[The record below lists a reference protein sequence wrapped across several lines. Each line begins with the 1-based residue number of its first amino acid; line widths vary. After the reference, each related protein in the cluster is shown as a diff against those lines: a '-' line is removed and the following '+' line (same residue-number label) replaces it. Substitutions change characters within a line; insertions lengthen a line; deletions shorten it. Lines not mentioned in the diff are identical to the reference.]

1 MAVRARAH
9 CNTLL
14 HCVAARIH
22 SGVRKSLGFIAPAF
36 RKVYAAMHYAC
47 RSCIRLTMR
56 L

>member
-1 MAVRARAH
+1 MAVQMRAR

-22 SGVRKSLGFIAPAF
+22 SGVRKSLGFIVPAF

-47 RSCIRLTMR
+47 RSCIRLTTQ